1 MTLFM
6 FFFSLAFLRR
16 RLLPLQ
22 HHFLF
27 LLAFGPGCS
36 FGSPFLPARG
46 ASGVTSVTPATW
58 LRARRVPTSVVH
70 GVTSVHL
77 RPCFGRS
84 CAHFGDARCDSGPPP
99 TRLRASRVPTSVV
112 HGVTSVHQR
121 PCFGRLRAHFGGA
134 RCGFGPP
141 VSPAHGSPCGAV
153 LASASTVVRVCG
165 VAAQP
170 RAGAPRKLAI
180 MGDGMLA
187 KFLVEPSPWHP
198 FAFGARLR
206 GLPA

>member
-22 HHFLF
+22 HHSLF

-84 CAHFGDARCDSGPPP
+84 CAHFGDARCDFGPPT
-99 TRLRASRVPTSVV
+99 TRLRARRVPTSVV
-112 HGVTSVHQR
+112 HGVTLVHLR
-121 PCFGRLRAHFGGA
+121 LGFAPVVCPPRWCTVRLR
-134 RCGFGPP
+134 
-141 VSPAHGSPCGAV
+141 STSD
-153 LASASTVVRVCG
+153 LASAGRVPTPVVHGAASAHLTHQPTVRRV
-165 VAAQP
+165 V
-170 RAGAPRKLAI
+170 L
-180 MGDGMLA
+180 
-187 KFLVEPSPWHP
+187 
-198 FAFGARLR
+198 RLLR
-206 GLPA
+206 QVWR

>member
-1 MTLFM
+1 MTPFM

-77 RPCFGRS
+77 RPRFGRS
-84 CAHFGDARCDSGPPP
+84 RAHFGGARCDFGPPT
-99 TRLRASRVPTSVV
+99 TRLRARRVPTSVV
-112 HGVTSVHQR
+112 HGATLVHLR
-121 PCFGRLRAHFGGA
+121 PCLGRSRAHSGGA
-134 RCGFGPP
+134 RCDFGPP
-141 VSPAHGSPCGAV
+141 STPTHGHVVWCWCWSCVGGPASCWKSPAA
-153 LASASTVVRVCG
+153 
-165 VAAQP
+165 
-170 RAGAPRKLAI
+170 
-180 MGDGMLA
+180 
-187 KFLVEPSPWHP
+187 
-198 FAFGARLR
+198 
-206 GLPA
+206 